1 METTMTRE
9 PIWKLW
15 VDTQRR
21 VVSFHEEAGSQ
32 LMEFR
37 DREMFL
43 RCIDGYTA
51 SSTGISDMKLI
62 KRV

>member
-37 DREMFL
+37 DREMFAVYRRIHGPAL
-43 RCIDGYTA
+43 PVSVT
-51 SSTGISDMKLI
+51 
-62 KRV
+62 

>member
-1 METTMTRE
+1 METTMIRE

-32 LMEFR
+32 LMEVR

-51 SSTGISDMKLI
+51 QLY
-62 KRV
+62 RYQ